1 MNTHQPTEP
10 MKTTPPRDPRPAE
23 CAPDIKDLALRLE
36 SPSNH
41 QRLCADARLAATF
54 LRQQQ
59 HLMGLCAKE
68 LELLEQPTEPMDKPP
83 VTLESL
89 AKEVEALKARYRK
102 NINIAAVESL
112 VIWLIILYL
121 FLLP

>member
-1 MNTHQPTEP
+1 MTTHQLPEP
-10 MKTTPPRDPRPAE
+10 M
-23 CAPDIKDLALRLE
+23 
-36 SPSNH
+36 N
-41 QRLCADARLAATF
+41 
-54 LRQQQ
+54 
-59 HLMGLCAKE
+59 
-68 LELLEQPTEPMDKPP
+68 KPP

-89 AKEVEALKARYRK
+89 AEEMEALKARYRK

>member
-1 MNTHQPTEP
+1 MTTH
-10 MKTTPPRDPRPAE
+10 
-23 CAPDIKDLALRLE
+23 
-36 SPSNH
+36 
-41 QRLCADARLAATF
+41 
-54 LRQQQ
+54 
-59 HLMGLCAKE
+59 
-68 LELLEQPTEPMDKPP
+68 QPTEPMDKPP

-89 AKEVEALKARYRK
+89 AEEVEALKARYRK